1 MTIVAILSEP
11 FLQRFHLL
19 SQSTL
24 LLSQLLNQGVLLPK
38 QPLLLLDDFVTLSQ
52 MLSQC
57 LILLSQ
63 MNEFFFKRHAL
74 TLLGWLPF
82 GKSPTNPIVFT
93 SVLIAYQE
101 RN

>member
-52 MLSQC
+52 VLSQY
-57 LILLSQ
+57 LVLLSQ

-74 TLLGWLPF
+74 TLLGCCRLA
-82 GKSPTNPIVFT
+82 SPQRT
-93 SVLIAYQE
+93 
-101 RN
+101 R

>member
-11 FLQRFHLL
+11 FLLRFHLL

-52 MLSQC
+52 VLSQY
-57 LILLSQ
+57 LVLLSQ
-63 MNEFFFKRHAL
+63 MNEFFFKRH
-74 TLLGWLPF
+74 TLLYWGGCRLA
-82 GKSPTNPIVFT
+82 SPQRT
-93 SVLIAYQE
+93 
-101 RN
+101 R